1 MSKWPKKLLPLT
13 REEEEVRDKFIKLWH
28 EVLPQK
34 YGLVERFNHHYPL
47 LSKRRKGERVIEIG
61 AGIGAHLS
69 YEEPDWAKYVCVEL
83 RPEMAAVIKEN
94 YPNVEVI
101 IGDCQEELPVED
113 HSFDRALAIHVL
125 EHLPNLPGALD
136 EIGRVLKPKGLLSVC
151 IPCEAGFAYSLARKV
166 SAQRVFRNYF
176 PGLDYDQL
184 IVAHEHING
193 PEEIF
198 HELSSRFEIIHK
210 RYFPLL
216 LPSINLNL
224 VIGITLTSQIK

>member
-1 MSKWPKKLLPLT
+1 MNKWPKKLPPLT
-13 REEEEVRDKFIKLWH
+13 PEEEEVRDKFIRLWH

-47 LSKRRKGERVIEIG
+47 LSKRSKGERVIEIG

-69 YEEPDWAKYVCVEL
+69 YEEPDWAKYICVEL
-83 RPEMAAVIKEN
+83 RPEMAAVINEKF
-94 YPNVEVI
+94 PNVEVI
-101 IGDCQEELPVED
+101 TGDCQKELPVED

-125 EHLPNLPGALD
+125 EHLPNLPAALD
-136 EIGRVLKPKGLLSVC
+136 EIRRVLKPKGRLSIC
-151 IPCEAGFAYSLARKV
+151 IPCEAGFAYSLARKI
-166 SAQRVFRNYF
+166 SAKRVFKKYF

-193 PEEIF
+193 PEEILY
-198 HELSSRFEIIHK
+198 ELSRRFEIIHK
-210 RYFPLL
+210 RYFPIP

-224 VIGITLTSQIK
+224 VIGITLTPQIK